1 MTKTT
6 RMNRRSFLTGVGAA
20 ALIGP
25 ELANVGVD
33 LASGPDVT
41 AVTAYTEV
49 PPIFEE
55 NPAKVMKWIL
65 EVKFED
71 DDQFEWR
78 QMDGLVRFCEEPVPV
93 EVEGGVF
100 HG

>member
-1 MTKTT
+1 M
-6 RMNRRSFLTGVGAA
+6 GAGAA

-25 ELANVGVD
+25 QLAKVANPATVGVD

-55 NPAKVMKWIL
+55 NPGKVMKWIF
-65 EVKFED
+65 EAKFED
-71 DDQFEWR
+71 GDKVEWR
-78 QMDGLVRFCEEPVPV
+78 RIGDVIEFCGEPVNV
-93 EVEGGVF
+93 FEVEGELL